1 MIVLDASF
9 VGALMLPDEP
19 DAPLAVKERVA
30 RGPLIAPAHW
40 PLESANM
47 LHVAVRRRRID
58 RAGRDDALQQIDA
71 LGVSV
76 DPGSGESLRRTV
88 AFADRYGLTIYD
100 AAYLDL
106 AIDYRAALASR
117 DTDLIR
123 AAAAADLEIVTF

>member
-19 DAPLAVKERVA
+19 DAPLAVKARVA

-47 LHVAVRRRRID
+47 LHVAARRGRID
-58 RAGRDDALQQIDA
+58 RAGRDDALQQIDD
-71 LGVSV
+71 LSVSV
-76 DPGSGESLRRTV
+76 DPGSGKSLRRAV
-88 AFADRYGLTIYD
+88 ALADRHGLTIYD

-106 AIDYRAALASR
+106 AIEYRAALASR
-117 DTDLIR
+117 DKDLIR
-123 AAAAADLEIVTF
+123 AGTAADLEIMTF